1 MESIPHIKVNGI
13 DIFYEKRGAGKPLYI
28 LHDGPGFDHR
38 YFSNSL
44 TELED
49 IRELYYIDF
58 RGHGKSSKAGKKSY
72 NIYTFTSDIEALRSE
87 LGHSSIDILGHSM
100 GGFVGILFAIM
111 HTGHLDSLI
120 LVSVPPEHGGIKGNY
135 SLKARQLLLKSRH
148 FFKKKRKIGKKDID
162 RDALVRDILLMS
174 WKNYVPERLH
184 SQYSDYIRSLQNLEI
199 FFDMQKELI
208 DFTAVDKLEYIKQPT
223 LVIFGED
230 DIFIKRG
237 RKLKDIKNSRFS
249 VIPSV
254 KHLPFLE
261 DKEYFN
267 MVVREFLTGKML

>member
-13 DIFYEKRGAGKPLYI
+13 DIFYEKRGAGKPLYV

-38 YFSNSL
+38 YFGNSL

-58 RGHGKSSKAGKKSY
+58 RGHGKSSKAGKYSY
-72 NIYTFTSDIEALRSE
+72 DLYTFTSDIEALRQE

-100 GGFVGILFAIM
+100 GGLVGILFAIM
-111 HTGHLDSLI
+111 HTGYLDSLI
-120 LVSVPPEHGGIKGNY
+120 LVSVPLEHGGIKGNY
-135 SLKARQLLLKSRH
+135 SLKARRLLLKSRH
-148 FFKKKRKIGKKDID
+148 FFKKKSEIEKNGIDKDVF
-162 RDALVRDILLMS
+162 VRDILLMN

-184 SQYSDYIRSLQNLEI
+184 SQYSDYIHSLQNLGI
-199 FFDMQKELI
+199 FFDMQKELMK
-208 DFTAVDKLEYIKQPT
+208 FSAVDKLEYIKHPT

-230 DIFIKRG
+230 DILIKRG
-237 RKLKDIKNSRFS
+237 RKLKDIKNCRFS

>member
-1 MESIPHIKVNGI
+1 
-13 DIFYEKRGAGKPLYI
+13 
-28 LHDGPGFDHR
+28 
-38 YFSNSL
+38 
-44 TELED
+44 
-49 IRELYYIDF
+49 
-58 RGHGKSSKAGKKSY
+58 
-72 NIYTFTSDIEALRSE
+72 
-87 LGHSSIDILGHSM
+87 
-100 GGFVGILFAIM
+100 
-111 HTGHLDSLI
+111 
-120 LVSVPPEHGGIKGNY
+120 
-135 SLKARQLLLKSRH
+135 
-148 FFKKKRKIGKKDID
+148 
-162 RDALVRDILLMS
+162 MS

-184 SQYSDYIRSLQNLEI
+184 SHYSEYIRSLQNLEI
-199 FFDMQKELI
+199 FFDMQKELVE
-208 DFTAVDKLEYIKQPT
+208 FTTVDKLEYIKQPT